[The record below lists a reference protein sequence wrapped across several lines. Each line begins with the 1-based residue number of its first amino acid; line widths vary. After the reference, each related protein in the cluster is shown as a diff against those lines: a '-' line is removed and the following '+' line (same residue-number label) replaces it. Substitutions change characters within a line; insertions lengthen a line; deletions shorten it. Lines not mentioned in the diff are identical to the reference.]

1 MTETLRPLPFAGRFF
16 LAWAVIFRVLFDGLL
31 AARVAR
37 ALEGPAELPPAPPP
51 EPTPPAPVAIEPAP
65 PASPP
70 SPTSEPALQLL
81 ALFQREG
88 RFIDFVE
95 QDIGAFSDAEIGA
108 VARVVHDGCHRAL
121 HGHAKVTPIRA
132 EDEGAS
138 VTIAEG
144 YSPAEIKLSGNV
156 TGSAPYRGK
165 VQHRG
170 WRASDLVLPTPV
182 TGHDASVLAPAEI
195 EL

>member
-1 MTETLRPLPFAGRFF
+1 
-16 LAWAVIFRVLFDGLL
+16 VIFRVLFDGLL

-51 EPTPPAPVAIEPAP
+51 EPTPPAPVETKPAP
-65 PASPP
+65 P
-70 SPTSEPALQLL
+70 TSLPLEPALQLL

-88 RFIDFVE
+88 RFIDFIE

-170 WRASDLVLPTPV
+170 WRASYLVLPTPV

>member
-1 MTETLRPLPFAGRFF
+1 VSEPLRPLPFASRFY
-16 LAWAVIFRVLFDGLL
+16 LAWSLIFSLLFDGLL

-37 ALEGPAELPPAPPP
+37 AVSSPAELPPATPP
-51 EPTPPAPVAIEPAP
+51 EPKPAPVETKPAPVEVKPAP
-65 PASPP
+65 PTP
-70 SPTSEPALQLL
+70 EPALQLL

-88 RFIDFVE
+88 RLIDFLE
-95 QDIGAFSDAEIGA
+95 QDLKGFSDAEISA
-108 VARVVHDGCHRAL
+108 VARVVHDGCQRAL
-121 HGHAKVTPIRA
+121 HGHAKVAPIRA

-170 WRASDLVLPTPV
+170 WRATDLTLPTPV
-182 TGHDASVLAPAEI
+182 AGHDASVLAPAEI

>member
-1 MTETLRPLPFAGRFF
+1 MSEPLRPLPFASRFY
-16 LAWAVIFRVLFDGLL
+16 LAWSLIFSLLFDGLL

-37 ALEGPAELPPAPPP
+37 AVSSPAELPPAPEPQEKPP
-51 EPTPPAPVAIEPAP
+51 VESKPVESKPVIPPPPTP
-65 PASPP
+65 
-70 SPTSEPALQLL
+70 EPALQLL

-88 RFIDFVE
+88 RLIDFLE
-95 QDIGAFSDAEIGA
+95 QDLKGFGDAEISA
-108 VARVVHDGCHRAL
+108 VARVVHDGCQRAL
-121 HGHAKVTPIRA
+121 HGHAKVAPIRA
-132 EDEGAS
+132 EEEGAS

-156 TGSAPYRGK
+156 SGSAPYRGK

-170 WRASDLVLPTPV
+170 WRATELTLPTPV
-182 TGHDASVLAPAEI
+182 AGHDASVLAPAEI

>member
-16 LAWAVIFRVLFDGLL
+16 LAWSLIFRVLFDGLL

-37 ALEGPAELPPAPPP
+37 AADGPAELPPAPPP
-51 EPTPPAPVAIEPAP
+51 EPAPVASKPVAPVVSKPAT
-65 PASPP
+65 
-70 SPTSEPALQLL
+70 PTPEPALQLL

-95 QDIGAFSDAEIGA
+95 QDLGTFSDAEIGA
-108 VARVVHDGCHRAL
+108 VARVVHDGCQRAL
-121 HGHAKVTPIRA
+121 HGHAKVAPIRA

-156 TGSAPYRGK
+156 GGSAPYRGK

-170 WRASDLVLPTPV
+170 WRATDLVLPTPV